1 MEHRLCERT
10 DVAADVVI
18 YCCGTFTGRGRIRN
32 LSRDGMFIEC
42 VPKICAANICVEVGF
57 VEHGA
62 EMVDMQRICGY
73 VIHRSKHGI
82 GLMLVM
88 PSDAQLRRVN
98 RLRREWRRAESSAAT
113 QRASLSS

>member
-18 YCCGTFTGRGRIRN
+18 YCCGKFTTRGRIRN

-42 VPKICAANICVEVGF
+42 APKICAANICVEVGF
-57 VEHGA
+57 IEHGT
-62 EMVDMQRICGY
+62 EMADLQRVCGY
-73 VIHRSKHGI
+73 VIHRSARGI

-88 PSDAQLRRVN
+88 PSDDQLRGIN
-98 RLRREWRRAESSAAT
+98 RLRSGRRRGASSAASKDALLT
-113 QRASLSS
+113 S